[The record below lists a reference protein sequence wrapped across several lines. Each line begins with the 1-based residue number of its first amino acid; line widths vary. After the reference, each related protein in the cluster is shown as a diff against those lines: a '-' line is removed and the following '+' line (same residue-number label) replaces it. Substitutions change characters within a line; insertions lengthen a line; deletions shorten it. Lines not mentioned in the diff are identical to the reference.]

1 MQAVGWGVKAQTH
14 IFAGLVIVVICT
26 EKVGSSTAGV
36 DFIRVIEF
44 AL

>member
-1 MQAVGWGVKAQTH
+1 MGVEAQTH
-14 IFAGLVIVVICT
+14 ILAGLVIVVICA
-26 EKVGSSTAGV
+26 EKVGGSTAGV